1 MSVSGCGDE
10 DDRGGGNLT
19 VNNCEAGSFIMCLV
33 QMGTKLRG
41 ATNFRFACSETF
53 YPLAIWGRFVY
64 PFDITCK
71 KTGAGA
77 AHTAV
82 PNRPLHPCRI
92 ISSGSSTVL

>member
-33 QMGTKLRG
+33 QMGTKLQG

-53 YPLAIWGRFVY
+53 YPLAIWSRFVY
-64 PFDITCK
+64 PFDITSCK
-71 KTGAGA
+71 K
-77 AHTAV
+77 
-82 PNRPLHPCRI
+82 L
-92 ISSGSSTVL
+92 VLELLTQLCQTDICIHVE